1 MVFIL
6 FSQAVAEL
14 GLGQAIIQKEE
25 LSPSYLSTA
34 FWANLV
40 ISVGMAGL
48 TVLAA
53 PWIAAFLGDQAV
65 KPLLEAF
72 SIVFPLTAL
81 SVVPR
86 AILFK
91 KLEFHRLAVQQFLS
105 ELSFGVVG
113 LVMAFAGY
121 GVWSLVGAALAQR
134 TVAALVLWVMAGEW
148 PGWKFELVSL
158 RQQIRFG
165 LPVMATV
172 LLHRSVQRIDYFVIG
187 RWLGSEALGYY
198 VLAFQL
204 AVLPGQ
210 RLMGVIRNVAFPS
223 FVLVQKDLKRLKRGF
238 LEGVGYLFSVL
249 APLALMTAVLGPW
262 FIQWVYGTKWLSAA
276 LPLQILAL
284 TSFFYGFDIAQAL
297 FFAVGRPQVR
307 AVLTGLRIPIFL
319 GLVGWF
325 GLDLGTAGVALSM
338 TITVGVTGIAG
349 YLLSA
354 SVTDT
359 AVVDL
364 LRPIWPS
371 IRAVGLACVPLLGL
385 MLLPVDSASPLL
397 VLLILGS
404 VMSVVLLFSLFPA
417 YLGLWNRL
425 FSRGDR

>member
-1 MVFIL
+1 
-6 FSQAVAEL
+6 
-14 GLGQAIIQKEE
+14 
-25 LSPSYLSTA
+25 
-34 FWANLV
+34 
-40 ISVGMAGL
+40 
-48 TVLAA
+48 
-53 PWIAAFLGDQAV
+53 
-65 KPLLEAF
+65 
-72 SIVFPLTAL
+72 
-81 SVVPR
+81 
-86 AILFK
+86 
-91 KLEFHRLAVQQFLS
+91 
-105 ELSFGVVG
+105 
-113 LVMAFAGY
+113 
-121 GVWSLVGAALAQR
+121 
-134 TVAALVLWVMAGEW
+134 
-148 PGWKFELVSL
+148 
-158 RQQIRFG
+158 
-165 LPVMATV
+165 
-172 LLHRSVQRIDYFVIG
+172 
-187 RWLGSEALGYY
+187 
-198 VLAFQL
+198 
-204 AVLPGQ
+204 
-210 RLMGVIRNVAFPS
+210 
-223 FVLVQKDLKRLKRGF
+223 
-238 LEGVGYLFSVL
+238 
-249 APLALMTAVLGPW
+249 MTAVLGPW

-359 AVVDL
+359 AVADL